1 MAMLNGTKNDYNN
14 IKLRPTSGSKTMH
27 NSPRMHVE
35 PFCEFSSTDYRP
47 IIHGCS
53 ESLNQVAS
61 IDSAFVIV
69 QECIVLQLAPEPEN
83 GFRILQYDRT
93 GTNMFYEWSFKKRC
107 IR

>member
-1 MAMLNGTKNDYNN
+1 MAMLLNGTKNDYNN

-69 QECIVLQLAPEPEN
+69 QECIV
-83 GFRILQYDRT
+83 YYT
-93 GTNMFYEWSFKKRC
+93 S
-107 IR
+107 